1 MRRPRLAGVPGRGAR
16 LPSGQ
21 DQRELRPPLGLTVR
35 GVLLL
40 MVLFALA
47 VTAVYPLREY
57 VEQRQ
62 RIEQLGAKQRALQA
76 ENERLQREQE
86 RLRDPAY
93 VEQLAQ
99 RDYNMVKRGQET
111 WQINGDPPQAP
122 AARPAP
128 AAPPPK
134 PWYQRAWQW
143 ATGWLP

>member
-1 MRRPRLAGVPGRGAR
+1 MRRPRLAGVPGRAGR
-16 LPSGQ
+16 LGQ

-35 GVLLL
+35 GALLL

-57 VEQRQ
+57 VEQRH
-62 RIEQLGAKQRALQA
+62 RIEQLAAKQRALQA
-76 ENERLQREQE
+76 ENERLRREQE

-99 RDYNMVKRGQET
+99 RDYNMVKRGQEP
-111 WQINGDPPQAP
+111 WQITGDPPQAP
-122 AARPAP
+122 AARPVAP
-128 AAPPPK
+128 APPRQ

>member
-1 MRRPRLAGVPGRGAR
+1 MRRPRLAGVPGRGGR
-16 LPSGQ
+16 VPSGQ
-21 DQRELRPPLGLTVR
+21 GQGELRPPLGLTVR
-35 GVLLL
+35 GALLL

-57 VEQRQ
+57 VEQRH
-62 RIEQLGAKQRALQA
+62 RIEQLAAKQSALQA

-111 WQINGDPPQAP
+111 WQITGDPPQAP
-122 AARPAP
+122 VARPAP
-128 AAPPPK
+128 PAPPK

>member
-1 MRRPRLAGVPGRGAR
+1 MRRPRLAGVPGRAGR
-16 LPSGQ
+16 VPSGH
-21 DQRELRPPLGLTVR
+21 DRRELRPPLGLTVR
-35 GVLLL
+35 GALLL

-57 VEQRQ
+57 VEQRH
-62 RIEQLGAKQRALQA
+62 RIDQLAAKQRALQA

-99 RDYNMVKRGQET
+99 RDYNMVKRGQEA
-111 WQINGDPPQAP
+111 WQVTGDPPQAP

-128 AAPPPK
+128 APPPK